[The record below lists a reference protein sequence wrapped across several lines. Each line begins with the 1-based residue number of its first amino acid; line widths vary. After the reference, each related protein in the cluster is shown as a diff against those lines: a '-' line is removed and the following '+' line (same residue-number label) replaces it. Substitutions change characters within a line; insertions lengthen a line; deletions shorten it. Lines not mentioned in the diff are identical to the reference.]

1 MYQTNAIMLG
11 LGGKSLRAMA
21 FVALGTFCFKAGEFR
36 IPKSRFL
43 GGVLELLLMFVGL
56 VVWTRW

>member
-1 MYQTNAIMLG
+1 MLG